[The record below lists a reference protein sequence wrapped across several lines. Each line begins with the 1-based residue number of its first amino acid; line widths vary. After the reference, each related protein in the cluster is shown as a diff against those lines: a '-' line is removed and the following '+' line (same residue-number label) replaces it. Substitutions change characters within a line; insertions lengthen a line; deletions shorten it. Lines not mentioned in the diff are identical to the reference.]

1 MFSDHK
7 FIRTKYYYR
16 IICKKHSVNI
26 INNIINVMVRKLYNT
41 HVTLSYKQVIKIKK
55 KNKIT
60 CLFFF
65 EVDVKTERDNKII
78 LK

>member
-1 MFSDHK
+1 
-7 FIRTKYYYR
+7 
-16 IICKKHSVNI
+16 
-26 INNIINVMVRKLYNT
+26 MVRKFYNT